1 MQRENVRVIV
11 EYYKNI
17 PGMLKYEYQER
28 ERVEDEYYNGLKS
41 AGGGDGMPHG
51 LSVGRPTER
60 MGIKAAE
67 KNAAVLLKQSHENI
81 KILEAD
87 AEAIHGCIEGMNG
100 KYKKLIFWKLVNEY
114 SWAKISTKFERPD
127 STCRYRLDLAL
138 DRLGEILETDVKE
151 LSDLEKRASRAR

>member
-17 PGMLKYEYQER
+17 PGMLRYEYQER
-28 ERVEDEYYNGLKS
+28 ERVEDEFYNGLKS

-51 LSVGRPTER
+51 AGVGQPTEK
-60 MGIKAAE
+60 MGIRAAE
-67 KNAAVLLKQSHENI
+67 KNAADMLKRSHEHI

-87 AEAIHGCIEGMNG
+87 EETIRCCIEGMNG
-100 KYKKLIFWKLVNEY
+100 KYKKLIFWKLINEY
-114 SWAKISTKFERPD
+114 SWAKISTRFERPD
-127 STCRYRLDLAL
+127 STCRYWLDIAL
-138 DRLGEILETDVKE
+138 DRLGEILEKDVKE